1 MSKIIYRPTG
11 RAKEYSHWAAN
22 IFVGCSNM
30 CAYCYCKQGPLKS
43 ALGMDK
49 PQLKKGLI
57 VKPRSNSKADRFQ
70 AYLEERRKIKQIY
83 NRELEQNEEKIRAEG
98 SSMFLTF
105 TTDPCSQKPVNTF
118 LIHKDCA
125 LTTLGC
131 DENGNRNTAITPI
144 PVIFLTKC
152 AEWVD
157 TAEGQLL
164 LKAGGRNL
172 CIGFTLTGRDDLEP
186 NASSNAERIEAMR
199 KCHEAGVRTFA
210 SIEPVID
217 LDLSFEMIKA
227 TVGFCDEYKIGLL
240 SGKRFGKPFTLND
253 LILFVNSVQTLVAS
267 EAPNAVIYWKESVR
281 NKVAGLVQ
289 YSDNVVDENYNI
301 FNH

>member
-22 IFVGCSNM
+22 TYIGCSNL
-30 CAYCYCKQGPLKS
+30 CAYCYCKQGVLKGTLGMDVPHPKKDFIVKPLGDSEADKKS
-43 ALGMDK
+43 ALF
-49 PQLKKGLI
+49 L
-57 VKPRSNSKADRFQ
+57 
-70 AYLEERRKIKQIY
+70 ERRKIVQAFKS
-83 NRELEQNEEKIRAEG
+83 ELELHRDEILADG
-98 SSMFLTF
+98 SGMFFTF
-105 TTDPCSQKPVNTF
+105 TSDPCLLLPVNTF
-118 LIHKDCA
+118 LTNKDCA
-125 LTTLGC
+125 MYSLGY
-131 DENGNRNTAITPI
+131 DENGNPVLNRIPI
-144 PVIFLTKC
+144 PVTFLTKC
-152 AEWVD
+152 ADWVD
-157 TAEGQLL
+157 TPDGRQLL
-164 LKAGGRNL
+164 HAGGRNL

-186 NASSNAERIEAMR
+186 NASSNAERIAAMR

>member
-1 MSKIIYRPTG
+1 M
-11 RAKEYSHWAAN
+11 
-22 IFVGCSNM
+22 
-30 CAYCYCKQGPLKS
+30 KS
-43 ALGMDK
+43 VLGMDK

-57 VKPRSNSKADRFQ
+57 VKPRSNSKADRML
-70 AYLEERRKIKQIY
+70 AYLEELRKINQVFGH
-83 NRELEQNEEKIRAEG
+83 ELEQSRDEILAEG
-98 SSMFLTF
+98 SAMFFTF
-105 TTDPCSQKPVNTF
+105 TTDACLQNTF
-118 LIHKDCA
+118 LPHKNCA
-125 LTTLGC
+125 MIALGC
-131 DENGNRNTAITPI
+131 DENGIRNTVNTPI

-186 NASSNAERIEAMR
+186 NASSNAERIVAMR

-253 LILFVNSVQTLVAS
+253 LIQFVNSVQTLVAR

-281 NKVAGLVQ
+281 DKVAGLVQ
-289 YSDNVVDENYNI
+289 YSGNVVGENYNI
-301 FNH
+301 FANGD